1 MSVYRLC
8 WKAIYCKARLETRLE
23 CRQCRLQSIQ
33 QPQNNVLKT
42 EMAVGIVIESQ
53 PQSLLFQRSFTSTT
67 TGGTRLRSCFH
78 PCFHAWLK
86 YKEIKY
92 PWTCRWHCMK
102 VRGREMPFPFVLS
115 RQGENQSGQDS
126 CFLIK
131 LILQKKNKIPT
142 FTWLFEPQR
151 APELACHKPGSS
163 SNPYFHIRL
172 KKHHHRVSYFSS
184 PLADLLVQI
193 FISQFPF
200 VVKKQHSQERN
211 LVA

>member
-33 QPQNNVLKT
+33 QSQNNVLKT

-131 LILQKKNKIPT
+131 LILQKIPT
-142 FTWLFEPQR
+142 FTWSKTIWAPKGSWACLPQARFQQQSLFPHSIEE
-151 APELACHKPGSS
+151 APSPCELLQLTPCWSPGSDL
-163 SNPYFHIRL
+163 YL
-172 KKHHHRVSYFSS
+172 TVSFCC
-184 PLADLLVQI
+184 
-193 FISQFPF
+193 
-200 VVKKQHSQERN
+200 
-211 LVA
+211 